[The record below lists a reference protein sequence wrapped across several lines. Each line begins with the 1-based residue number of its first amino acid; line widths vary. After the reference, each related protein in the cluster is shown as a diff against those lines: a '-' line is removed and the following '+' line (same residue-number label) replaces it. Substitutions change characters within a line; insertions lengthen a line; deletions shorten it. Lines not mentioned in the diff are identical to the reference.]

1 MITVVCLEPETAGN
15 LGAIARAMKN
25 FDAEKLLLINPR
37 CDHLSKEALDR
48 ATKAK
53 SILQRAIVKKDISC
67 LSEFDYVIGT
77 TAKIGRD
84 YNVNRVPITPK
95 ELAKNIT
102 ATNIAATKKVALLF
116 GREGAG
122 LNNKEVTACD
132 CIVTIPA
139 AAKYPTMNISHAVAI
154 ILYEL
159 SSTSSMPSSP
169 KVGETITRAAKR
181 EKDQIMKLL
190 EVVLVN
196 MAFPTEGK
204 RETQR
209 KVWKRLVG
217 KSFLTKREAYAL
229 MGFLAKVKEEMGK
242 GKR

>member
-1 MITVVCLEPETAGN
+1 MITIVCLEPETPGN
-15 LGAIARAMKN
+15 LGAIARVMKN
-25 FDAEKLLLINPR
+25 FDMSHLLLINPQ
-37 CDHLSKEALDR
+37 CDPLSKEALDR

-53 SILQRAIVKKDISC
+53 SILQRAVIKKDLSC
-67 LSEFDYVIGT
+67 LEEFDYVIGT

-84 YNVNRVPITPK
+84 YNVNRVPITPR
-95 ELAKNIT
+95 ELAKNI
-102 ATNIAATKKVALLF
+102 APRKKIALLF

-122 LNNKEVTACD
+122 LNNQEIMACD

-139 AAKYPTMNISHAVAI
+139 AARYPTMNLSHAVAI
-154 ILYEL
+154 VLYEL
-159 SSTSSMPSSP
+159 FVASPSA
-169 KVGETITRAAKR
+169 KVGETITRATKR

-190 EVVLVN
+190 DNVLTT
-196 MAFPTEGK
+196 MTFPTEGK

-229 MGFLAKVKEEMGK
+229 MGFLAKTNEEIE
-242 GKR
+242 R

>member
-1 MITVVCLEPETAGN
+1 MITIVCLEPETAGN

-53 SILQRAIVKKDISC
+53 SVLQRAVVKKDISC
-67 LSEFDYVIGT
+67 LQEFDYVIGT

-102 ATNIAATKKVALLF
+102 ATKKVALLF

-122 LNNKEVTACD
+122 LNNKEVMACD

-139 AAKYPTMNISHAVAI
+139 AAKYPTMNLSHAVAV

-159 SSTSSMPSSP
+159 SSTSSISSSA

-190 EVVLVN
+190 ETVLVN
-196 MAFPTEGK
+196 MTFPTEGK

-209 KVWKRLVG
+209 RVWKRLVG

-229 MGFLAKVKEEMGK
+229 MGFLAKVNEEIRKEK
-242 GKR
+242 K